1 LCYGFFTAK
10 NKQVAFIFTTI
21 MRIAVNTRFLMSD
34 YLEGYGYFLNETL
47 SRITKN
53 HPEHEFIFI
62 FDNPFHEK
70 FLFAPNIKAVVVGP
84 QARHPLLWKLWY
96 DIKLPAI
103 LKKYKA
109 DVFVSCDGF
118 CSLTTRVPQC
128 LAVHDLAFLHFPSF
142 IKRSHLLFYKHYT
155 PKFLNKA
162 RMIITVSEFSKQD
175 IISQYKIEAD
185 KINVVYSAAKDIF
198 QPIEN
203 EVKQKIKDKYT
214 KGKEYFIYAGAI
226 HPRKNLMNLL
236 KAFSAF
242 KKRQQS
248 GLQLILAGRLA
259 WKNESFTKKLQSF
272 KYRNDVIL
280 TEYVEEEELVKLIG
294 AAYAMVY
301 PSLWEGFG
309 VPVLE
314 AMNSA
319 TPVIT
324 SLNSSM
330 QEIAREGAL
339 YADANNYLDI
349 ADKMMLLYKNE
360 NLRNE
365 MIEKGKLIAQQYHW
379 DKTAELLWQSI
390 VKTVE

>member
-1 LCYGFFTAK
+1 
-10 NKQVAFIFTTI
+10 
-21 MRIAVNTRFLMSD
+21 MRIAVNTRFLLSD
-34 YLEGYGYFLNETL
+34 YLEGYGYFLNETF

-62 FDNPFHEK
+62 FDKPFDKK
-70 FLFAPNIKAVVVGP
+70 FLFAPNVKAVVAGP

-118 CSLTTRVPQC
+118 CSLTTKVPQC

-142 IKRSHLLFYKHYT
+142 IKKSHLLFYKRYT

-162 RMIITVSEFSKQD
+162 KSVITVSEFSKHD
-175 IISQYKIEAD
+175 IITQYKIDAD
-185 KINVVYSAAKDIF
+185 KINVVYSAAKEIF
-198 QPIEN
+198 QPLEH
-203 EVKQKIKDKYT
+203 EAKQKAKDKYT
-214 KGKEYFIYAGAI
+214 DGKEYFIYTGAI

-248 GLQLILAGRLA
+248 GLKLVLAGRLA
-259 WKNESFTKKLQSF
+259 WKYESFTKSFQSY
-272 KYRNDVIL
+272 KYRSDVIL
-280 TEYVEEEELVKLIG
+280 TGYLEEEELVKLIG

-314 AMNSA
+314 AMRCDV
-319 TPVIT
+319 PVIT
-324 SLNSSM
+324 SVDSSM
-330 QEIAREGAL
+330 QEIAQQGAL
-339 YADANNYLDI
+339 YADPNNYLDI
-349 ADKMMLLYKNE
+349 AEKMMLLYKNE

-365 MIEKGKLIAQQYHW
+365 MIEKGKVIVQQYQW
-379 DKTAELLWQSI
+379 DKTADLLWQSI
-390 VKTVE
+390 VKAVE

>member
-1 LCYGFFTAK
+1 
-10 NKQVAFIFTTI
+10 
-21 MRIAVNTRFLMSD
+21 MRIAVNTRFLLSD

-62 FDNPFHEK
+62 FDKPFNAK
-70 FLFAPNIKAVVVGP
+70 FLFAPNVKAIVTGP
-84 QARHPLLWKLWY
+84 PARHPLLWKLWY
-96 DIKLPAI
+96 DIKLPSL

-118 CSLTTRVPQC
+118 CSLTTKVPQC

-142 IKRSHLLFYKHYT
+142 IKKSHLLFYKRYT
-155 PKFLNKA
+155 SRFLNKA
-162 RMIITVSEFSKQD
+162 KTVITVSEFSKRD
-175 IISQYKIEAD
+175 IITQYKTEAD
-185 KINVVYSAAKDIF
+185 KINVVYSAAKEIF
-198 QPIEN
+198 QPLKNETKQ
-203 EVKQKIKDKYT
+203 EVKNKYT
-214 KGKEYFIYAGAI
+214 DGKEYFIYAGSV
-226 HPRKNLMNLL
+226 HPRKNLINLL

-248 GLQLILAGRLA
+248 GLKLVLAGRLA
-259 WKNESFTKKLQSF
+259 WKYEVFIKSLQSY
-272 KYRNDVIL
+272 KYKSDVIL
-280 TEYVEEEELVKLIG
+280 TGYVAEEELVKLVG

-314 AMNSA
+314 AMNCA
-319 TPVIT
+319 VPVIT

-330 QEIAREGAL
+330 QEIAKEGAL
-339 YADANNYLDI
+339 YADANNYQDI

-365 MIEKGKLIAQQYHW
+365 MIIKGDVIAKQYHW
-379 DKTAELLWQSI
+379 NKTADLLWQSI